1 MGQFGLPAAI
11 LNEINEDIGPD
22 ANIAWVSYIAV
33 LGIAVSL
40 PLTSR
45 FSDIFGRRWFLISEQ
60 ALMLVGSIVAATA
73 KNVPWLIGGVAI
85 MGAFAGGAFSYSY
98 LISEIVPMKYRF
110 IGTSW
115 GICFAIPFSGFAPA
129 VANALV
135 TKPHGG
141 WRWCFWL
148 MTILNFVSL
157 ACFYLFYFPPTFKM
171 KHRSETKRHYIK
183 QTDVVGI
190 LLFCAGIVV
199 FILGLSWGGTKYP
212 WNSAAVIASIVLGFA
227 ALVAFGLWE
236 AYASLKQPLIPMH
249 LFRDRDWV
257 VGMLLL
263 SFGAS
268 VYYAY
273 AIVWPQAVIALY
285 STGQENMRGILSCAA
300 GVPYNLGQVVG
311 GFLCKRITR
320 LKLQVFVATTI
331 GTIFLGC
338 KLHSETCPLATP
350 FGVKRAGSNPTLTFK
365 YRSRHGHRR
374 SK

>member
-11 LNEINEDIGPD
+11 LNEINADIGPD

-45 FSDIFGRRWFLISEQ
+45 FSDIFGRRWFLIVEQ

-115 GICFAIPFSGFAPA
+115 GICFAVPFSGFAPA

-171 KHRSETKRHYIK
+171 KHRSETKRDYVK

-190 LLFCAGIVV
+190 FLFCAGIVV
-199 FILGLSWGGTKYP
+199 FILGLSWGGTEYP
-212 WNSAAVIASIVLGFA
+212 WNSAAVIASIVLGFTTLA
-227 ALVAFGLWE
+227 AFGLWE
-236 AYASLKQPLIPMH
+236 AYASLKQPLLPMH

-285 STGQENMRGILSCAA
+285 SVGQENMRGILSCAA
-300 GVPYNLGQVVG
+300 GVPYNLGQIVG

-320 LKLQVFVATTI
+320 LKLQVLVTTTI

-338 KLHSETCPLATP
+338 KLHPKTPLPPKPFWSETSEIDRSTDLQ
-350 FGVKRAGSNPTLTFK
+350 
-365 YRSRHGHRR
+365 YHSRHGHRWT
-374 SK
+374 K